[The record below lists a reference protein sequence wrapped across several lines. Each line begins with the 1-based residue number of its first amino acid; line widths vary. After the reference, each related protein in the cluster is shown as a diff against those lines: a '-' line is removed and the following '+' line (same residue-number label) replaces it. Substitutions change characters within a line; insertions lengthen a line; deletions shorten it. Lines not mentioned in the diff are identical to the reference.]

1 MGGVFFGVLLII
13 ASFVMAGVNQQTSDK
28 INLKPLAWAARVLGV
43 ILVVIG
49 AMWSGVVQVPAGYQ
63 GVLLRF
69 GALQGSLAPG
79 IHMIVPGMNEV
90 VLMETRTQK
99 EESDASAASKD
110 LQVVST
116 KIALNFRLDATKVP
130 TIFASVGPAYNSR
143 IIDPAIQES
152 LKVVTS
158 QYTAEELIRFRQ
170 KVKNEVEADVTK
182 RLAAY
187 HIIVDPAGLSIV
199 NFDFSEEFNRAIE
212 AKQVAQQEAEKQ
224 KFVLQQAEL
233 QKQTEIARAQGSAE
247 SSRLKAAAL
256 QVQGGSLVIARDW
269 IEKWDGK
276 LPSVSSGGGG
286 NFIIDLQSLMKPR
299 SVSYTHLTL
308 PTSDLV

>member
-1 MGGVFFGVLLII
+1 MGGVFFGILLII
-13 ASFVMAGVNQQTSDK
+13 GSFVMAGVNRQTSDRV
-28 INLKPLAWAARVLGV
+28 NLKPISWASRVLGIV
-43 ILVVIG
+43 LIVAGII
-49 AMWSGVVQVPAGYQ
+49 WSGVVQVPAGYQ

-69 GALQGSLAPG
+69 GALQGSLSPG

-99 EESDASAASKD
+99 EESQASAASKD

-116 KIALNFRLDATKVP
+116 IIALNFRLHPNAVTKVY
-130 TIFASVGPAYNSR
+130 AGVGPAYKER
-143 IIDPAIQES
+143 IIHPAIQES

-158 QYTAEELIRFRQ
+158 QYTAEELIRSRQ
-170 KVKNEVEADVTK
+170 KVKNEVEEDVTE
-182 RLAAY
+182 RLLAY
-187 HIIVDPAGLSIV
+187 NIIVDPAGLSII

-224 KFVLQQAEL
+224 RFVLQQAEL

-276 LPSVSSGGGG
+276 LPSVSTGGGG

-299 SVSYTHLTL
+299 
-308 PTSDLV
+308 